1 MRRAPAGRLLL
12 ARLRAAALL
21 AALLALPAATAAGR
35 EILHHVHGL
44 AFAPDGK
51 ALLVPAHTGLAV
63 YRDGRWSLAPG
74 PAHDFMGFSVAKDAI
89 YTSGHPAPGAPL
101 RNPLG
106 LMKSSDGGR
115 TWRQLGLA
123 GEADFHLLAA
133 GYRTNV
139 VYVVNEEPNSRMRSS
154 GLHYSTDDGKSWKR
168 SAASGLGGQVISIA
182 AHPTE
187 AGTILLGTLGGLYL
201 SRDFGA
207 SFRRIG
213 LAPRAT
219 AVLFDL
225 DGRHL
230 YFATDGT
237 EALLRVSLDGRLDAS
252 LALPKLEKDFVTYI
266 AQNPVKPAEL
276 AIATRRRSVF
286 LSPDAGK
293 SWKQIARE
301 GEGL

>member
-1 MRRAPAGRLLL
+1 MHLSLFRGLLTL
-12 ARLRAAALL
+12 IGTVAALGVSGPL
-21 AALLALPAATAAGR
+21 AGAEP
-35 EILHHVHGL
+35 ILHHVHGL

-63 YRDGRWSLAPG
+63 YRDNRWSLAPG
-74 PAHDFMGFSVAKDAI
+74 PAHDFMGFSVANAAI
-89 YTSGHPAPGAPL
+89 YTSGHPAPGSPL

-106 LMKSSDGGR
+106 LMKSMDGGK
-115 TWRQLGLA
+115 TWRSLGLM
-123 GEADFHLLAA
+123 GESDFHEMAA
-133 GYRTNV
+133 GYQTNI
-139 VYVVNEEPNSRMRSS
+139 VYVVNTEPNSRMPHP
-154 GLHYSTDDGKSWKR
+154 GFYFTTDDAKTWKR
-168 SAASGLGGQVISIA
+168 SAAAGVSAQVISIA

-187 AGTILLGTLGGLYL
+187 AGTVALGTLGGLYL

-213 LAPRAT
+213 MAPRAT

-225 DGRHL
+225 DGKHL
-230 YFATDGT
+230 YFARDDSDT
-237 EALLRVSLDGRLDAS
+237 LLRVSLDGRLNAS
-252 LALPKLEKDFVTYI
+252 LRLPNLGKDFVFYV
-266 AQNPVKPAEL
+266 AQNPAKPDEL